1 MGRMRLLDNVINAA
15 TNQVEGFCILKS
27 VQIKSNVKGSDYL
40 DLILAD
46 AGGEINAKLWDY
58 DISTHGV
65 FYTDSIIKVRGT
77 VTQWKDTDQLKIDR
91 VRKVNDNEDI
101 DMSSLVACA
110 PFSSQSMYDTIFS
123 YTEEFKNSDIK
134 LLTQYILKNNKEQ
147 LLLYPAALKLHHA
160 MRGGLLFHTV
170 TMLKSADAFCKIYKE
185 LYPALSTDL
194 VFAGIILHDI
204 AKLQELNVGELGLAT
219 AYSVKGQLLGHI
231 NIGVAM
237 LEQAAAELM
246 IDEKITT
253 LIQHILL
260 SHHGS
265 PEFGSPRA
273 PMFPEA
279 EIVSTVD
286 LLDARMFEMFDA
298 LDNAS
303 VGDFTERLWALENR
317 QLYRHG
323 LE

>member
-15 TNQVEGFCILKS
+15 TNQVEGFCIVKS
-27 VQIKSNVKGSDYL
+27 AQIKSNIKGNDYL
-40 DLILAD
+40 DLVLAD

-58 DISTHGV
+58 DMSVHGM
-65 FYTDSIIKVRGT
+65 FYPDTIIKVRGT
-77 VTQWKDTDQLKIDR
+77 VTQWKEVDQLKVDR
-91 VRKVNDNEDI
+91 IRKINEGEDI
-101 DMSSLVACA
+101 DMSSLVPCA
-110 PFSSQSMYDTIFS
+110 PFTPSSMYDTIFN

-134 LLTQYILKNNKEQ
+134 LLTQYILKSNKEQ

-170 TMLKSADAFCKIYKE
+170 TMLKAADGFCKLYKE

-194 VFAGIILHDI
+194 VFSGIILHDI
-204 AKLQELNVGELGLAT
+204 AKLQELTVGELGLAT

-246 IDEKITT
+246 TDEKITT
-253 LIQHILL
+253 LLQHILL

-265 PEFGSPRA
+265 PEFGSPRS

-298 LDNAS
+298 LDNTS
-303 VGDFTERLWALENR
+303 EGDFTERLWALENR